1 MPSPSPIES
10 RKAKGTVM
18 IPVNISADEA
28 ARVIGICTRQFYR
41 DVKSGKIDVR
51 TGKSGRRVLYSYSDI
66 VNYAESLYG

>member
-10 RKAKGTVM
+10 RKAKGITM
-18 IPVNISADEA
+18 TPVNISADES

-41 DVKSGKIDVR
+41 DLKSGKIKVR

-66 VNYAESLYG
+66 VKYAESLYG